1 MNPPVPIRVMLVDDH
16 TMVRRGLATFLEV
29 FDDLE
34 LAGQA
39 GNGDEAI
46 ELCARLLPDVVLM
59 DMVMPGMDGATVT
72 RLIRQQFP
80 TVQIIA
86 LSSFKEE
93 QLVQSALQAGAIG
106 YLLKDVSADELAQA
120 IRAAHAGRGTL
131 SPEAAQ
137 ALIHAATQ
145 PLPPGHDLTEREHTV
160 LALMVEGL
168 NNTEIAAELVV
179 SPSTIKSHVSHILRK
194 LDVASRT
201 EAAALAV
208 RHHLVD

>member
-1 MNPPVPIRVMLVDDH
+1 MNHSVPIRIMLVDDH

-39 GNGDEAI
+39 ANGDEAL

-93 QLVQSALQAGAIG
+93 HLVQNALQAGAIG

-137 ALIHAATQ
+137 ALIHAANQ
-145 PLPPGHDLTEREHTV
+145 PPPAYNLTERERTV

-168 NNTEIAAELVV
+168 NNTEIAEELVV

-208 RHHLVD
+208 RQQLVD

>member
-1 MNPPVPIRVMLVDDH
+1 MNTPVPIRVMLVDDH

-59 DMVMPGMDGATVT
+59 DMVMPGMDGDTVT

-93 QLVQSALQAGAIG
+93 QMVQIADLIDSAIKNVEDEALLRSVKRDVK
-106 YLLKDVSADELAQA
+106 YLCEKFPLYSEL
-120 IRAAHAGRGTL
+120 
-131 SPEAAQ
+131 
-137 ALIHAATQ
+137 
-145 PLPPGHDLTEREHTV
+145 
-160 LALMVEGL
+160 
-168 NNTEIAAELVV
+168 N
-179 SPSTIKSHVSHILRK
+179 
-194 LDVASRT
+194 
-201 EAAALAV
+201 
-208 RHHLVD
+208 

>member
-1 MNPPVPIRVMLVDDH
+1 MTPPVPIRVMLVDDH

-39 GNGDEAI
+39 ANGDEAI
-46 ELCARLLPDVVLM
+46 ELCARQLPDVVLM
-59 DMVMPGMDGATVT
+59 DMAMPGMDGATVT

-93 QLVQSALQAGAIG
+93 QFVQSALQAGAIG

-137 ALIHAATQ
+137 SLIHAATQ
-145 PLPPGHDLTEREHTV
+145 PPAPGHDLTERERAV
-160 LALMVEGL
+160 LALIVEGL
-168 NNTEIAAELVV
+168 NNTEIAAKLVV
-179 SPSTIKSHVSHILRK
+179 SPSTIKSHVSHILSK
-194 LDVASRT
+194 LDVSSRT

-208 RHHLVD
+208 RNHLVD